1 MNSDFKWIETGET
14 IFELRDEDKLLAT
27 LSLNESNYLWYLEFE
42 YGFTN
47 TLFVNDE
54 SIEYIKFQAIQYII
68 DCCDTKIDDYTR
80 IKERL

>member
-1 MNSDFKWIETGET
+1 MNSNFKWIETGET

-54 SIEYIKFQAIQYII
+54 SISNSIHY
-68 DCCDTKIDDYTR
+68 
-80 IKERL
+80 RLL